1 MTSYVD
7 AIWRETRVKM
17 PLISHLQSSVTR
29 DRNGIIQKFFLI
41 SFSERIIYQTKHKN
55 RYSKIMTLAL

>member
-7 AIWRETRVKM
+7 AILQSSIIRVDA
-17 PLISHLQSSVTR
+17 ILQSSVIR
-29 DRNGIIQKFFLI
+29 DRNGTIQKFFLI
-41 SFSERIIYQTKHKN
+41 SSSERIIYQTKHKN